1 MRQVG
6 VIIFRPMVKKLLNIK
21 QKYIENSFKS
31 KQKKK
36 GNLGMLLVL
45 LEKLFKWIGFS
56 EGGLE
61 FFKPKV

>member
-1 MRQVG
+1 VRQVG

-45 LEKLFKWIGFS
+45 LEKLFK
-56 EGGLE
+56 
-61 FFKPKV
+61 